1 MALDTAARRAVRHEL
16 GENFGLAPE
25 VPLADKALDHAYR
38 LALQNMFDT
47 TADPERNDAV
57 KRLLDQQKS

>member
-1 MALDTAARRAVRHEL
+1 MALNAAARREL

-38 LALQNMFDT
+38 LALQNMLDT

-57 KRLLDQQKS
+57 KRLLDQ

>member
-1 MALDTAARRAVRHEL
+1 MALNAAARREL
-16 GENFGLAPE
+16 GENFGPARE
-25 VPLADKALDHAYR
+25 VPLGDKALDHAYR
-38 LALQNMFDT
+38 LALQNMLDT